1 MPGKFKDYTGAKFG
15 DWRVIRAE
23 RTEKNRPTLWLAKHK
38 CGHEQVLR
46 IDQLKMNRDSLCGN
60 CGEYNRR
67 TAAAR
72 VASAIAARTPKAKN
86 GPGLMESID
95 STREAAKQIL
105 DRQGLLAQPKQPT
118 RRYIRRKLSAWEY
131 GLEQAK
137 AFAKFNFV

>member
-15 DWRVIRAE
+15 DWRVIRAA
-23 RTEKNRPTLWLAKHK
+23 RIEKNKPTLWLARHR

-60 CGEYNRR
+60 CGECNRR

-72 VASAIAARTPKAKN
+72 VASAIAARTPRAKN

-95 STREAAKQIL
+95 AAREAAKKIL
-105 DRQGLLAQPKQPT
+105 DRQGLVQPSQEP

-137 AFAKFNFV
+137 AFAHFNFG